1 MSTAPRRKA
10 PALFHRVFLSHLLV
24 LLLCFIAGL
33 VLLDYLFADGLRLYR
48 VRSPLILLPAV
59 LGLIGLAGLLALW
72 SSGAVALALQRFA
85 RALDRDGDENELQ
98 ILAREMHCE
107 EAAELAEA
115 AAEQAARGGRR
126 LDARPLILV
135 IDAHLNILSSD
146 IDTAARL
153 AALPTE
159 LTRRNLRGYFVD
171 AADSI
176 FLLET
181 LNSAG
186 DAITMPPRRMP
197 VLAAG
202 GAVLNPL
209 WHLHGLGDGRFLL
222 TGTDARRG

>member
-72 SSGAVALALQRFA
+72 SSGVVALALQRLS
-85 RALDRDGDENELQ
+85 RALDRDSNEAELQ
-98 ILAREMHCE
+98 TLAQEMHCE
-107 EAAELAEA
+107 EAAEVADA
-115 AAEQAARGGRR
+115 AAEQLLRAARR

-135 IDAHLNILSSD
+135 IDAHLNILSAD
-146 IDTAARL
+146 IDTAALL
-153 AALPTE
+153 AALPSE
-159 LTRRNLRGYFVD
+159 LKRRNLRGYLIE
-171 AADSI
+171 AADRE

-181 LNSAG
+181 LQRSGN
-186 DAITMPPRRMP
+186 AISMQPRRMP
-197 VLAAG
+197 VIAAG
-202 GAVLNPL
+202 GGTLNPL
-209 WHLHGLGDGRFLL
+209 WHLHPLGEGRYVFI
-222 TGTDARRG
+222 GTDIRRG